1 CGWKGKTMGAAGVH
15 AQHALVLVNHGGA
28 SGEDLL
34 RLANQVRDDV
44 LEKFGV
50 VLEPEPVFI

>member
-1 CGWKGKTMGAAGVH
+1 
-15 AQHALVLVNHGGA
+15 
-28 SGEDLL
+28 LL

-50 VLEPEPVFI
+50 VLEPEPLII